1 METAK
6 TKTSVEITVR
16 VAERIDNFE
25 RYSHPHSSLMAD
37 LAARLARRFGL
48 IEEDIIAIS
57 DAARLHD
64 IGLFA
69 MAPPYLATPGP
80 LSLEDRID
88 LWRHPIIG
96 EQQMARRNA
105 NRHAQ
110 LLVRWHHERWN
121 GTGYPDMLSFE
132 DIPIGARILRVVELY
147 SALTSD
153 RPYRPALGEEQAR
166 EALRSSAGLEC
177 DPIVVGAA
185 LALLDGLRPQAEQP
199 APPEQHVQELQFPLL
214 PGQSIEAVD
223 IAAPEPAVPEEAKLD
238 PGPVSLDAD
247 EPAPPLKFTSSRC
260 NMESLLGFQASV
272 LRQLEFKSIAMPL
285 CGWGRL
291 VSYLKT
297 WGKVIQANDPR
308 AWAAAAAR
316 AAIEVSEPL
325 TAEQIGALLEDVYV
339 PGFRLRNPE
348 LRRWFGEADSWWLD
362 NLRQRISALTDDLL
376 AAHAIVLGIQSG
388 DYARSFSD
396 DTLDLKRPLT
406 SVFRQLASAR
416 IDSMPA
422 HPWNQATNLPVVEF
436 IRAKQADVLYLNL
449 PSGQAETVGT
459 LARSDWRD
467 SWVRGETPSGPD
479 DVRALTTLP
488 QSKQAYLSKIDSLL
502 AEAGRFKTWA
512 IEYRDAGLASA
523 RDISE
528 LIKLHRPVHSTYSK
542 DLTEVAGGL
551 RNYIILAESA

>member
-1 METAK
+1 LVETAK
-6 TKTSVEITVR
+6 TKTSVEITTR

-37 LAARLARRFGL
+37 LGARLGRRFGL

-69 MAPPYLATPGP
+69 MAPSYLATPGP
-80 LSLEDRID
+80 LSVEDRID

-121 GTGYPDMLSFE
+121 GSGYPDMLSFE

-153 RPYRPALGEEQAR
+153 RPYRLALAEEQAR

-185 LALLDGLRPQAEQP
+185 LALLERLWPQAAQP
-199 APPEQHVQELQFPLL
+199 AASEEPAQELPFPLL
-214 PGQSIEAVD
+214 PGQSLEAVD
-223 IAAPEPAVPEEAKLD
+223 AVAPQPLASEPSVSQSPASEPSVSQATKLD
-238 PGPVSLDAD
+238 PHSGLDAD
-247 EPAPPLKFTSSRC
+247 DSAPPLKFTSSRC

-325 TAEQIGALLEDVYV
+325 TAEQIGGLLEDVYV

-376 AAHAIVLGIQSG
+376 AAHAIVLGIQTG

-422 HPWNQATNLPVVEF
+422 HPWNQGTNLPVVDF
-436 IRAKQADVLYLNL
+436 IRATQADVLYLNL

-459 LARSDWRD
+459 LARTEWRE
-467 SWVRGETPSGPD
+467 SWVRG
-479 DVRALTTLP
+479 VRRRA
-488 QSKQAYLSKIDSLL
+488 
-502 AEAGRFKTWA
+502 
-512 IEYRDAGLASA
+512 
-523 RDISE
+523 
-528 LIKLHRPVHSTYSK
+528 V
-542 DLTEVAGGL
+542 
-551 RNYIILAESA
+551 